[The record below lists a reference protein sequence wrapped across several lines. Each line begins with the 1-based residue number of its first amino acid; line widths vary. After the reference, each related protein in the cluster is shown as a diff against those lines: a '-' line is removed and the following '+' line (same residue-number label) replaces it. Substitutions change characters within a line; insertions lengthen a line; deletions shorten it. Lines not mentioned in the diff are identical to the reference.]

1 MQLKEETEERRRR
14 DGGETE
20 ERRRREQ
27 KSVPRRSIELK
38 SIFNGDSVRNDG
50 HSGSEYFI

>member
-1 MQLKEETEERRRR
+1 MQLKE
-14 DGGETE
+14 ETE

-27 KSVPRRSIELK
+27 KSVPRRLIELK